1 MADNMVTL
9 VGTLGTEPELRTT
22 QQGADVVTFRLA
34 TTERRRDPEGQGWV
48 DGTTS
53 WFRISVWNALG
64 RNVHASLHKGQ
75 RAVVQGTLRI
85 SEFATESNGTSRAA
99 EVKATAVGH
108 DLTFGTSTFT
118 RNGQPSGQQPS
129 AQQQPAVRQAPPAA
143 PAPIADT
150 GALEPAGAG
159 WGAQLAPEDET
170 PF

>member
-34 TTERRRDPEGQGWV
+34 TNERKRDPEGQGWV
-48 DGTTS
+48 DGPTS
-53 WFRISVWNALG
+53 WFRISVWNTLG

-85 SEFATESNGTSRAA
+85 AEFATESNGTSRTA
-99 EVKATAVGH
+99 EVKAIAIGH
-108 DLTFGTSTFT
+108 DLTFGTSTFS
-118 RNGQPSGQQPS
+118 RNGQPAAQLPA
-129 AQQQPAVRQAPPAA
+129 AQQAQAPGPEPAA
-143 PAPIADT
+143 ETRVLEAD
-150 GALEPAGAG
+150 GAG
-159 WGAQLAPEDET
+159 WAAPLASEDET